1 MVVAESELGT
11 ELGRATDVEIIERLV
26 ALDGCD
32 IVDVGCGKGAV
43 SAELAARGA
52 IVLGLEPDP
61 IQAAKNLD
69 ADPVPNVTL
78 VKGSAE
84 SIPRETDTVDAVIF
98 GKSLHHVPKDLMDSA
113 LREAARVLKPNI
125 GLLYSLEPDM
135 RGDFSQLMKP
145 FHDETQVR
153 AWAQEALTRTADPL
167 FEDVAQYWYQITIAF
182 PDFDSFAQ
190 RVLGVTYN
198 DIDADKVTMDGVRRR
213 FEAGK
218 SGDGFSFDN
227 LMRVRL
233 YRGPKTTD

>member
-1 MVVAESELGT
+1 MVLVESELGT

-26 ALDGCD
+26 ELDGCD
-32 IVDVGCGKGAV
+32 IVDVGCGNGAV

-61 IQAAKNLD
+61 IQAAKNRE
-69 ADPVPNVTL
+69 ADPIPNVTL
-78 VKGSAE
+78 VEGSAE
-84 SIPRETDTVDAVIF
+84 SIPRETGTVDAVIF

-113 LREAARVLKPNI
+113 LREAARVLKPGTGI
-125 GLLYSLEPDM
+125 LYSLEPDM
-135 RGDFSQLMKP
+135 RGEFSQLMKP

-153 AWAQEALTRTADPL
+153 AWAQEALTRTADPM
-167 FEDVAQYWYQITIAF
+167 FEEAAQYWYEITITF
-182 PDFDSFAQ
+182 PDFDSFTQ
-190 RVLGVTYN
+190 RALGATYN
-198 DIDADKVTMDGVRRR
+198 DIDADKVTKDGVRRR

-233 YRGPKTTD
+233 YRGARNAD